1 MRNRKKETDPS
12 ILFER
17 LSPKKKERYLE
28 KEIKKVSSSRVYRE
42 EEEDDV
48 SAAGDLSNM
57 GIRERMAMIRA
68 GKGGSRK
75 DLLLA
80 ADNHDVDVTDR
91 ENDVLLE
98 TPLPTTLAI
107 YLIPVDSIR
116 NGTIGT
122 E

>member
-17 LSPKKKERYLE
+17 LSPKRKERYLE
-28 KEIKKVSSSRVYRE
+28 KEIKKVRSSRVYRE

-48 SAAGDLSNM
+48 SVTGDLANM

-68 GKGGSRK
+68 GKSGSRT
-75 DLLLA
+75 DVLLS
-80 ADNHDVDVTDR
+80 ADIHDVDITDK

-107 YLIPVDSIR
+107 DLIP
-116 NGTIGT
+116 
-122 E
+122 